1 MTNLDL
7 HVKIDMSELAH
18 EIAYE
23 LSDDDIMKF
32 ILHLEENVMDW
43 RFTKRLRDKLTEMID
58 TAEEEGEL

>member
-7 HVKIDMSELAH
+7 HVKIDLSELAH

-32 ILHLEENVMDW
+32 ILQLEENVMDW
-43 RFTKRLRDKLTEMID
+43 RFTKRLRDKLSELID
-58 TAEEEGEL
+58 AAKEEGEL

>member
-7 HVKIDMSELAH
+7 HVKIDISELAH

-32 ILHLEENVMDW
+32 ILQLEENVMDW
-43 RFTKRLRDKLTEMID
+43 RFTKRLRDKLSELLV